1 MSLITILLA
10 SSEIPF
16 LKEIVLILG
25 LSVLVI
31 YVFRKI
37 KLPAILGF
45 LATGILFG
53 PNALGLA
60 SRGQEI

>member
-37 KLPAILGF
+37 KLP
-45 LATGILFG
+45 
-53 PNALGLA
+53 
-60 SRGQEI
+60 